1 MAFSLVGPTCGAIE
15 EACEKHETSFWS
27 YSADGI
33 RVRTAA
39 ILKRPSSSAASAVAS
54 IVISSSPTV
63 KVTEDGSG
71 YTLKILQLATSASS
85 TAKTVP
91 LISTRSRPS
100 SWVSIASNST
110 ALAST

>member
-1 MAFSLVGPTCGAIE
+1 M
-15 EACEKHETSFWS
+15 
-27 YSADGI
+27 
-33 RVRTAA
+33 RTAA
-39 ILKRPSSSAASAVAS
+39 ILKRPSSSAGVASAS
-54 IVISSSPTV
+54 TSISSSPTV

>member
-1 MAFSLVGPTCGAIE
+1 M
-15 EACEKHETSFWS
+15 
-27 YSADGI
+27 
-33 RVRTAA
+33 AA
-39 ILKRPSSSAASAVAS
+39 ILKRPSSSAASAVAATS
-54 IVISSSPTV
+54 ISSSPTV

-85 TAKTVP
+85 TGKTVP